1 MSCSLSTQLGS
12 AMFVGLVLGL
22 SGCARAPEA
31 PPTAATPV
39 SVSYPVE
46 RTVTNYADFPSRTA
60 AVDSVEVRAH
70 VWGYLDKVKFKEGAI
85 VKKGDVL
92 YEIDPRP
99 YKAALNQAKA
109 KVALDEAQ
117 LRYNEADYNRQLELR
132 RSNAVSQD
140 DVEKSLA
147 ARDIAAG
154 TLGADKATVV
164 QRQLD
169 LDFTNVTAPI
179 GGRASRTLVTPG
191 NLVQSGD
198 QNGGT
203 LLTTIVSVDPIYA
216 YFDVD
221 DRTVQ
226 RVRQLFGADKATES
240 RSAEASVTLALP
252 IEEGYPHEGTIDF
265 VDNQVNPKTGTLR
278 VRGVFPNRDEAL
290 APGLFVRVRVPIS
303 DPHPTLLISD
313 RAIDSDQG
321 QKIVYVVNDKN
332 EVSAHPIR
340 VGALHDGL
348 REIEDGLKPGD
359 RVIVNGLQLIR
370 PGAVV
375 EPTVVDMPKTNPKS
389 QATNPKQNSSSKP
402 AT

>member
-1 MSCSLSTQLGS
+1 M
-12 AMFVGLVLGL
+12 
-22 SGCARAPEA
+22 GCARTPDA
-31 PPTAATPV
+31 PPSAPTPV

-46 RTVTNYADFPSRTA
+46 RTVTNYSDFPARTA
-60 AVDSVEVRAH
+60 AIDSVEVRAH
-70 VWGYLDKVKFKEGAI
+70 VWGYLDRVNFKEGAM
-85 VKKGDVL
+85 VKKGNVL

-99 YKAALNQAKA
+99 YQAALNQAKA

-117 LRYNEADYNRQLELR
+117 LRYNEADYNRQLALS

-140 DVEKSLA
+140 DVEKSLS
-147 ARDIAAG
+147 ARDVAAA

-169 LDFTNVTAPI
+169 LDFTKVTALI
-179 GGRASRTLVTPG
+179 SGRVSRTLVTPG

-203 LLTTIVSVDPIYA
+203 LLTTIVSVDPIWA

-226 RVRQLFGADKATES
+226 RVQHLFGADKAGAARDTQ
-240 RSAEASVTLALP
+240 ASVTLALP
-252 IEEGYPHEGTIDF
+252 TEEGYPHEGTINF

-278 VRGVFPNRDEAL
+278 VRGVFPNRDESL
-290 APGLFVRVRVPIS
+290 TPGLFARVRVPVS
-303 DPHPTLLISD
+303 EPHKALLVTD
-313 RAIDSDQG
+313 RALDTDQG

-332 EVSAHPIR
+332 EVVTRPVR
-340 VGALHDGL
+340 VGALHDGW
-348 REIEDGLKPGD
+348 REIEDGLKPSD

-375 EPTVVDMPKTNPKS
+375 EPTVVDMPSAIFKFQSTNL
-389 QATNPKQNSSSKP
+389 KQISSTKL
-402 AT
+402 